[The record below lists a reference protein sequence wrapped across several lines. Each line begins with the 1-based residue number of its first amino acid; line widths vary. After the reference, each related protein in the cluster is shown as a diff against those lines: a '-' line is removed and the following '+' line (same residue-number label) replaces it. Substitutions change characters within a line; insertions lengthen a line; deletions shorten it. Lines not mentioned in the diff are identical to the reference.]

1 MGEAIDKKDI
11 NAQVPILNE
20 TTLNVFQNYVSCTYI
35 IIGDKDHVWMNENMK
50 TKTKTKKILYKQYIQ
65 NGRFET
71 DFAFLKTFITEFNKL
86 ISSPKPLYYENL
98 EKKLN
103 NPLLQTKT

>member
-1 MGEAIDKKDI
+1 
-11 NAQVPILNE
+11 
-20 TTLNVFQNYVSCTYI
+20 
-35 IIGDKDHVWMNENMK
+35 MNENMK
-50 TKTKTKKILYKQYIQ
+50 TKTKKKKILYKQYIQ

>member
-1 MGEAIDKKDI
+1 
-11 NAQVPILNE
+11 
-20 TTLNVFQNYVSCTYI
+20 
-35 IIGDKDHVWMNENMK
+35 MNENMK
-50 TKTKTKKILYKQYIQ
+50 TKTKTKKILYKQYTQ

>member
-1 MGEAIDKKDI
+1 
-11 NAQVPILNE
+11 
-20 TTLNVFQNYVSCTYI
+20 
-35 IIGDKDHVWMNENMK
+35 MNENMK

-65 NGRFET
+65 TGRFET

-98 EKKLN
+98 GKKLN

>member
-1 MGEAIDKKDI
+1 
-11 NAQVPILNE
+11 
-20 TTLNVFQNYVSCTYI
+20 
-35 IIGDKDHVWMNENMK
+35 MNENMK

-71 DFAFLKTFITEFNKL
+71 DFAFFKTFITEFNKL